1 MAAAELGFGLMWQ
14 KKGEPVGKDFSDF
27 LAWLSRESGV
37 PLTAKCALS
46 YEELQRVIAAGD
58 VGAAWVPPIVYL
70 HLERARIVEPL
81 VTHTRAAGVTYE
93 SVLMVRADSELRSL
107 DALRGARAAW
117 VDPWSAA
124 GYVLPRI
131 KLATLGMDPR
141 ETFREEKFYGS
152 HDATVRA
159 VLDGEAD
166 VGGTYA
172 RRDADG
178 RLVRGGWT
186 EMPEAQG
193 HISVLTT
200 FGPIPSDLIVAH
212 KSMAPKLRAALVKA
226 LVSVQ
231 NDPFVAPL
239 VQKIFGVQ
247 EFREGGL
254 PSFGALRRALDGA
267 IARGLLED
275 GVRTG

>member
-1 MAAAELGFGLMWQ
+1 MADAREMAFGLLWQ
-14 KKGEPVGKDFSDF
+14 KKNEPVGKDFSAF
-27 LAWLSRESGV
+27 LAWLSRASGV
-37 PLTAKCALS
+37 PLVARCALS
-46 YEELQRVIAAGD
+46 YEELQRMIVAGE
-58 VGAAWVPPIVYL
+58 VAAAWVPPIVYL
-70 HLERARIVEPL
+70 HIERVGGVEPL

-93 SVLMVRADSELRSL
+93 SVLIVLTESKIRSL
-107 DALRGARAAW
+107 EGLRGSRAAW

-131 KLATLGMDPR
+131 KMATLEMDPR
-141 ETFREEKFYGS
+141 EVFHEEKFYGS

-159 VLDGEAD
+159 VLSGDAD

-186 EMPEAQG
+186 EMPEAEG
-193 HISVLTT
+193 RIHVLTS

-212 KSMAPKLRAALVKA
+212 SSLPAKSKQALIKG
-226 LVSVQ
+226 LVSVAD
-231 NDPFVAPL
+231 DPIAPL

-247 EFREGGL
+247 RFREGGL

-267 IARGLLED
+267 IARGLL
-275 GVRTG
+275 